1 MKKLA
6 IVAMIGVTFFGTAVS
21 ALAFHEE
28 AGRAVGE
35 AVDQF
40 RGLGSYLERHLGGIT
55 GPMSVDGPAS
65 SRAERP
71 VISFIIQHKDE
82 LGVTPEQIS
91 RLEALR
97 TAFSRESVRRDA
109 DIRIAEMDLTALLDK
124 DPLDMAQVE
133 AKVRE
138 LAQLRADLRIARI
151 RTLEQGRAVLTAEQR
166 TKLRTLLGTAT
177 RPTPRTAERAPQM

>member
-1 MKKLA
+1 MKYLA
-6 IVAMIGVTFFGTAVS
+6 IVAMFGVVLLGAAAS
-21 ALAFHEE
+21 ASAFHEE
-28 AGRAVGE
+28 AGKAVGE

-55 GPMSVDGPAS
+55 GSPAPEGS
-65 SRAERP
+65 AASRAERP
-71 VISFIIQHKDE
+71 LISLILQHKDE
-82 LGVTPEQIS
+82 LGVTPEQVS

-97 TAFSRESVRRDA
+97 TAFTRDAIKREA

-124 DPLDMAQVE
+124 DPLEMAPVE

-138 LAQLRADLRIARI
+138 LSQLRADLRIARL

-166 TKLRTLLGTAT
+166 TKLRTLLATSGHPLSGTAQRAT
-177 RPTPRTAERAPQM
+177 RL